1 MKAIIEKELRS
12 YFSTARGYVFIGVFL
27 LIAGYFFITY
37 NVLGGNSDV
46 GVMLENT
53 VISFILLIPVLTM
66 GLFAGEKKSG
76 TDALYL
82 SAPLSKWEIVIGKYI
97 AATIV
102 FLCAIIIN
110 SFSAFVMIAFRGQTF
125 GEVVAIYAGFA
136 LLGMA
141 FIAAGMFIS
150 ALTENQIV
158 SAIISLCVCFTLYL
172 SDWLL
177 NISANDFVKMLALP
191 SYYSKF
197 LVGIFDIQA
206 VLYFL
211 SFAAVFILLT
221 ILYLE
226 RIEVKAGGKKD
237 MFIISVCILASFFLF
252 NYSADKLS
260 GKVQMTFDMSKN
272 AIFDL
277 TEETQSYLDSMEE
290 EVTMYYLGE
299 TNNENPYI
307 VEVLERYGRAADKL
321 TLKTVDLIKNPSFT
335 SKYVK
340 DNEAISKGSIIVE
353 SSKRFTVVEPEA
365 SFHIS
370 RGDDGNV
377 SRELGFSLETMLTQ
391 AIDYV
396 LSDKTSTVVWL
407 TGHGEMGYEKP
418 AALLRSE
425 NMQVEYS
432 DSVDNAVKVADLIV
446 IFSPAAD
453 ISENEYNKLKSYLE
467 SGGKLFMALN
477 PGFEATWLKQLG
489 ADYGMSMQDTVLTVD
504 NISDIIQGNRLYLMA
519 YPTAHKITEGYT
531 GNRNLLFPVAS
542 PIITGGTED
551 AVVTR
556 LAVTDQ
562 KTAERNVN
570 QDTLGEK
577 LSTGVFTVA
586 AISENAEN
594 GSRVL
599 LSSSSQHITPADS
612 ELGDV
617 LNAFNYS
624 NKDFFIRSVKY
635 MIDHEDNLLVAPK
648 SIMSRSLNL
657 NVGTQTVLIAIFGVM
672 LPLLAFVLGFMV
684 FKRRRNR

>member
-1 MKAIIEKELRS
+1 MKAIIEKELKS
-12 YFSTARGYVFIGVFL
+12 YFCTARGYVFIGVFL

-37 NVLGGNSDV
+37 NVIGGNSDV

-97 AATIV
+97 AAAVV
-102 FLCAIIIN
+102 FLCALVIN
-110 SFSAFVMIAFRGQTF
+110 SFSAFIMIAFRGQTF

-141 FIAAGMFIS
+141 FIAVGLFIS

-158 SAIISLCVCFTLYL
+158 SAIISLCACFTLYL

-177 NISANDFVKMLALP
+177 NISPNDFVKMLALP

-197 LVGIFDIQA
+197 LVGIFDVKA
-206 VLYFL
+206 TLYFL

-226 RIEVKAGGKKD
+226 RIEIKAGKKSEAV
-237 MFIISVCILASFFLF
+237 IVAVCVLASFMLF
-252 NYSADKLS
+252 NYSVDRIS
-260 GKVQMTFDMSKN
+260 RRVQMTFDMSKN
-272 AIFDL
+272 AIFEL
-277 TEETQSYLDSMEE
+277 TEETQKLLDAMDE

-307 VEVLERYGRAADKL
+307 VEVLERYGRATSKL
-321 TLKTVDLIKNPSFT
+321 KLETVDLIKNPSFT
-335 SKYVK
+335 AKYVK
-340 DNEAISKGSIIVE
+340 DNETIPKGAIIVE
-353 SSKRFTVVEPEA
+353 SADKFTVVEPEA
-365 SFHIS
+365 SFHLN
-370 RGDDGNV
+370 RGNDGSV
-377 SRELGFSLETMLTQ
+377 SRELGFSLEKMLTQ

-396 LSDKTSTVVWL
+396 MSDKTSTVVWL

-432 DSVDNAVKVADLIV
+432 DSVDKATELADLII
-446 IFSPAAD
+446 IFSPATD
-453 ISENEYNKLKSYLE
+453 ISELEYDKLKAYVSG
-467 SGGKLFMALN
+467 GGKLFMALN
-477 PGFEATWLKQLG
+477 PGFEATRLKQLG
-489 ADYGMSMQDTVLTVD
+489 ADFGMSMQETVLTVD
-504 NISDIIQGNRLYLMA
+504 NIPDIIQGNRLYLMA

-531 GNRNLLFPVAS
+531 GIRNLLFPVAS
-542 PIITGGTED
+542 PITVGGTD
-551 AVVTR
+551 GFNVTR

-570 QDTLGEK
+570 EDTLGEK
-577 LSTGVFTVA
+577 LSNGVFTVA
-586 AISENAEN
+586 AISENESGA
-594 GSRVL
+594 RVML
-599 LSSSSQHITPADS
+599 ASSSQYITPADD

-617 LNAFNYS
+617 LNAYNYS
-624 NKDFFIRSVKY
+624 NKDFYIRSIKY
-635 MIDHEDNLLVAPK
+635 LTDHEDNLLVAPK

-657 NVGTQTVLIAIFGVM
+657 NAGVQTVLILIFGVL
-672 LPLLAFVLGFMV
+672 LPLLAFALGFIV